1 MTYKEY
7 SIPIHYFREDSP
19 KDYLNKVI
27 LIIDNGTYTVR
38 YYYLDHVLKYYT
50 MYKCGSKSWGR
61 VAIIQNLDDI
71 RSTSLSLGHKVLEG
85 LELGKFLMME
95 ELLK

>member
-1 MTYKEY
+1 
-7 SIPIHYFREDSP
+7 
-19 KDYLNKVI
+19 
-27 LIIDNGTYTVR
+27 
-38 YYYLDHVLKYYT
+38 